1 MIKGVH
7 ITNFKKKCSI
17 ESWFLFLWRKVYI
30 FVVYLKNKNVN
41 GTVLL
46 FILYSIWVHVERLKY
61 KMICLKSSEL
71 ATSFNKQWSKILYY
85 VDFIIFN
92 KYSIDFY
99 KIEKFKKYKVTPP
112 VGFEPATSGVW
123 CYETPAQRKLPKTPL
138 TNDIL
143 LTILKK
149 KEKAITIID
158 LQIINNHPEFTVDLV
173 FNSYKYILT
182 LKIILKT

>member
-1 MIKGVH
+1 MYKNSWFRAKNSDQKCTFLLIS
-7 ITNFKKKCSI
+7 KKNCSI
-17 ESWFLFLWRKVYI
+17 ESWLFSYEERYTYFESKKVY
-30 FVVYLKNKNVN
+30 V
-41 GTVLL
+41 TVLL

-71 ATSFNKQWSKILYY
+71 ATSFNKQWSKILNY

-149 KEKAITIID
+149 KRKS
-158 LQIINNHPEFTVDLV
+158 NNDNWFT
-173 FNSYKYILT
+173 NN
-182 LKIILKT
+182 

>member
-1 MIKGVH
+1 M
-7 ITNFKKKCSI
+7 NPKKQKI
-17 ESWFLFLWRKVYI
+17 AYVI
-30 FVVYLKNKNVN
+30 
-41 GTVLL
+41 VLT
-46 FILYSIWVHVERLKY
+46 FILYSKWVHVESPKY

-71 ATSFNKQWSKILYY
+71 ATSFNKQWSKILNY

-92 KYSIDFY
+92 KYSIDFYIY

-123 CYETPAQRKLPKTPL
+123 CYETPAQRKLPKMPL

-173 FNSYKYILT
+173 FNSYEYILT

>member
-1 MIKGVH
+1 MCLTSWFNKLKVIVIWAKN
-7 ITNFKKKCSI
+7 IDQRCTYYKFKKKMFDRKLIS
-17 ESWFLFLWRKVYI
+17 FLMKKGIHICCLSK
-30 FVVYLKNKNVN
+30 KQNVN

-71 ATSFNKQWSKILYY
+71 ATSFNKQWSKILNY

-149 KEKAITIID
+149 KRKS
-158 LQIINNHPEFTVDLV
+158 NNDNWFT
-173 FNSYKYILT
+173 NN
-182 LKIILKT
+182 